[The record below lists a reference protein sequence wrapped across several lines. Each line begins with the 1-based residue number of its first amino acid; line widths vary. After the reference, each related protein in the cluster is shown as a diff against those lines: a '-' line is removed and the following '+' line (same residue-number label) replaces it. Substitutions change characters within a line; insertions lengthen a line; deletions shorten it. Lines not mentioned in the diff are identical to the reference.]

1 MSLGFA
7 DSVLTLNKYH
17 TTFQEQK
24 IFATKPS
31 VIALKEGNIEIAPL
45 WINDELKVTGRYNIE
60 NKKGEILA
68 FADALNVSHEMIDMA
83 SRIDVKTRL
92 EGASTDIKGAVT
104 ILGGNVYYDMDTK
117 TFASDSD
124 IINAEELKKKE
135 SSPFMD
141 SLIAS
146 IKVNTA

>member
-1 MSLGFA
+1 MSLGFS
-7 DSVLTLNKYH
+7 DSVLALNKYH

-31 VIALKEGNIEIAPL
+31 VITFKEGNIEISHL

-68 FADALNVSHEMIDMA
+68 FANSLNVSHEMIDMA

-92 EGASTDIKGAVT
+92 EGDETDIKGTVT
-104 ILGGNVYYDMDTK
+104 ILGGNIYYDMDTRV
-117 TFASDSD
+117 
-124 IINAEELKKKE
+124 EEE
-135 SSPFMD
+135 REQ
-141 SLIAS
+141 S
-146 IKVNTA
+146 IYG